1 MSWLRSA
8 VNKAVEVGNKNNLTR
23 TVKNYADTVV
33 QHAGQAVAEGAKIF
47 QDRIGAR
54 SFKSFKQTVKR
65 LEEASISA
73 RGPERIHL
81 MRRWLAA
88 LRETDKL
95 SRGSLEDDEKNQEH
109 IPSEEMKDNMKKPSL
124 VLYYDSDMVGDPMN
138 FRDVFLY
145 SQALEGITISM
156 ILEPPSEEE
165 VSLLLE
171 FFSCC
176 LTGGKEVHNAIV
188 SSIQDLAKAFS
199 GYEDEVLVK
208 REELLQFAQGAITGL
223 KVNAELRR
231 IDAEAAVLKEKLD
244 GMEASGENIGD
255 GYEKASKEA
264 TIATIEALK
273 KALAHIRICS
283 RLEGLLLK
291 KKLLYGGETPEI
303 HAQKVDKLKVL
314 SESLV
319 SSSSKA
325 EKRISDNRVQKE
337 EALNFRVSKASEVG
351 DIEKEL
357 AAEVAGLEKQRNDL
371 EAELKRVNISL
382 TAANGRLQNVREE
395 RDQFYEA
402 NDQLV
407 AHLKTKEDELVKS
420 IGSCKQEVNVLNTW
434 VNFLED
440 TWVLQRANTETKE
453 KEVSDELAKHE
464 SYFVDLVTKLLST
477 YEDGLKPSVDRIE
490 KYVENLKSLKEG
502 SDPPSVDKEDSKVI
516 NPRRSLEEE
525 YLDYEAKIITT
536 FSVVDNMKEQ
546 FYGRQGKTS
555 RKENTRIKELFESIE
570 KLRQKF
576 DSIERPNLEME
587 NPEQEEETQETETNT
602 KPAETQSHPK
612 EKGAAKTQETETNT
626 KSVETQS
633 HPKGKGAAKPETKT
647 KTQKSEQQVKSPGGK
662 SDQGLDPEAEIA
674 KLESEFGKVNQEYT
688 EEEIGD
694 WEFDELEKELSK

>member
-1 MSWLRSA
+1 MPMSWLRSA

-95 SRGSLEDDEKNQEH
+95 SRGSLEDDEKNHEPH
-109 IPSEEMKDNMKKPSL
+109 LPSEETKDNLRKPSL

-223 KVNAELRR
+223 KINAELRR
-231 IDAEAAVLKEKLD
+231 IDAEAFVLKEKLD
-244 GMEASGENIGD
+244 GMEASGDNIGD

-273 KALAHIRICS
+273 KALAHIRVCS

-314 SESLV
+314 SDSLV

-351 DIEKEL
+351 EIEKEL

-382 TAANGRLQNVREE
+382 VAANGRLQNVREE

-453 KEVSDELAKHE
+453 KQVSDELAKHE
-464 SYFVDLVTKLLST
+464 SYFVNLVTKLLST
-477 YEDGLKPSVDRIE
+477 YEEGLKPSVDRIE
-490 KYVENLKSLKEG
+490 KYVENLNSLNEG
-502 SDPPSVDKEDSKVI
+502 LDPSSRVDKEDSKVI

-546 FYGRQGKTS
+546 FYAQQGKTS
-555 RKENTRIKELFESIE
+555 RKENTRIKQLFESIE
-570 KLRQKF
+570 KLRVKF

-587 NPEQEEETQETETNT
+587 NPDQEEETPETEANR
-602 KPAETQSHPK
+602 KPVESESHPK
-612 EKGAAKTQETETNT
+612 QKGAE
-626 KSVETQS
+626 
-633 HPKGKGAAKPETKT
+633 KPETQT
-647 KTQKSEQQVKSPGGK
+647 QTQKKEQQVKLAGGAK
-662 SDQGLDPEAEIA
+662 GDQGQGLDPEAELA
-674 KLESEFGKVNQEYT
+674 KLESEFGKVNREYT

>member
-23 TVKNYADTVV
+23 TVRNYADSVV
-33 QHAGQAVAEGAKIF
+33 QTAGQAVAEGAKIF
-47 QDRIGAR
+47 HDKLGAR

-88 LRETDKL
+88 LKETEKL
-95 SRGSLEDDEKNQEH
+95 SGGSLEDDEKNQELH
-109 IPSEEMKDNMKKPSL
+109 LPSDESNDNMKKPSL
-124 VLYYDSDMVGDPMN
+124 VMYYDSDMVGDPMN

-156 ILEPPSEEE
+156 ILQPPSEEE

-171 FFSCC
+171 FFGCC

-199 GYEDEVLVK
+199 GYEDEVLLK
-208 REELLQFAQGAITGL
+208 RVELLEFAQGAITGL
-223 KVNAELRR
+223 KTNAELKRV
-231 IDAEAAVLKEKLD
+231 DAEASVLKEKLD
-244 GMEASGENIGD
+244 GMEASGELIGD

-273 KALAHIRICS
+273 KALAHIRVCS
-283 RLEGLLLK
+283 RLEALLLK
-291 KKLLYGGETPEI
+291 KKVLSVGETPEV

-319 SSSSKA
+319 SSSTKS

-337 EALNFRVSKASEVG
+337 EALNFRVSKVSEVS
-351 DIEKEL
+351 E
-357 AAEVAGLEKQRNDL
+357 LEK
-371 EAELKRVNISL
+371 VNISL

-420 IGSCKQEVNVLNTW
+420 ISSCKQEVNVLNTW

-440 TWVLQRANTETKE
+440 TWVLQRANTETKD
-453 KEVSDELAKHE
+453 KQISDDLEKHE
-464 SYFVDLVTKLLST
+464 SYFVNLVTKLLSA
-477 YEDGLKPSVDRIE
+477 YEEGLKPSVDRIE
-490 KYVENLKSLKEG
+490 KYVVNLKSLNEG
-502 SDPPSVDKEDSKVI
+502 SDLPSNVDKGDSKVI

-546 FYGRQGKTS
+546 FYAQQGKTS
-555 RKENTRIKELFESIE
+555 RKENTRIKELFENIE
-570 KLRQKF
+570 KLREKF
-576 DSIERPNLEME
+576 DAIERPNLEME
-587 NPEQEEETQETETNT
+587 NPEELEETPEEAETST
-602 KPAETQSHPK
+602 KPAETQSPRK
-612 EKGAAKTQETETNT
+612 QKTAE
-626 KSVETQS
+626 
-633 HPKGKGAAKPETKT
+633 KPETQ
-647 KTQKSEQQVKSPGGK
+647 TQKKEQQAKSPSAKGGEG
-662 SDQGLDPEAEIA
+662 QGLDHAAELA
-674 KLESEFGKVNQEYT
+674 KLESEFGKVNSEYT
-688 EEEIGD
+688 EEEVGD

>member
-1 MSWLRSA
+1 MAWLRSA

-33 QHAGQAVAEGAKIF
+33 QHAGQAVAGGAKIF
-47 QDRIGAR
+47 HDRLGAR
-54 SFKSFKQTVKR
+54 SFKSFKQTVRR

-73 RGPERIHL
+73 RGPERILL

-88 LRETDKL
+88 LKETEKF
-95 SRGSLEDDEKNQEH
+95 SGGSLEDDDKNQEPH
-109 IPSEEMKDNMKKPSL
+109 FPSEELNDNPKKPSL

-156 ILEPPSEEE
+156 ILVPPNEEE

-171 FFSCC
+171 FFGCC

-223 KVNAELRR
+223 KVNAELKR
-231 IDAEAAVLKEKLD
+231 IDAEASVLKEKLD
-244 GMEASGENIGD
+244 GMESSAEIIGD

-273 KALAHIRICS
+273 KALAHIRVCS
-283 RLEGLLLK
+283 KLEGLLLK
-291 KKLLYGGETPEI
+291 KKRLYGGETPEV

-319 SSSSKA
+319 SSSTKA

-337 EALNFRVSKASEVG
+337 EALNFRVSKASEV
-351 DIEKEL
+351 DEIEKEL

-382 TAANGRLQNVREE
+382 AAANGRLQNVREE

-420 IGSCKQEVNVLNTW
+420 ISSCKQEVNVLNTW

-453 KEVSDELAKHE
+453 KQVSDELTNHE
-464 SYFVDLVTKLLST
+464 NYFVNLVAKLLSA
-477 YEDGLKPSVDRIE
+477 YEEGLKPSVERIE
-490 KYVENLKSLKEG
+490 KYVENLKSLSGG
-502 SDPPSVDKEDSKVI
+502 SDPPSNVDKEASKVI

-546 FYGRQGKTS
+546 FYSEHGKAS
-555 RKENTRIKELFESIE
+555 RKEDTRIKELFENIE
-570 KLRQKF
+570 KLRVKF

-587 NPEQEEETQETETNT
+587 NPDEAEETADAETST
-602 KPAETQSHPK
+602 KPADKPQTQ
-612 EKGAAKTQETETNT
+612 TQIQTETRTN
-626 KSVETQS
+626 
-633 HPKGKGAAKPETKT
+633 
-647 KTQKSEQQVKSPGGK
+647 EQRAKSPTAKGDQG
-662 SDQGLDPEAEIA
+662 QGLDPEAELA
-674 KLESEFGKVNQEYT
+674 KLESEFGKVNREYT

>member
-47 QDRIGAR
+47 HDRLGSR
-54 SFKSFKQTVKR
+54 SFKSFKQTVRR
-65 LEEASISA
+65 LEEASVSA
-73 RGPERIHL
+73 RGPERILL

-88 LRETDKL
+88 LKETEKP
-95 SRGSLEDDEKNQEH
+95 SAGSFEDDEKNHEPH
-109 IPSEEMKDNMKKPSL
+109 APSEELNDNSKKPSL

-156 ILEPPSEEE
+156 ILAPPSEEE

-171 FFSCC
+171 FFGCC

-223 KVNAELRR
+223 KVNVELKRVE
-231 IDAEAAVLKEKLD
+231 AEASVLKEKLD
-244 GMEASGENIGD
+244 GMESSGEIIGD

-283 RLEGLLLK
+283 KLEALLLK
-291 KKLLYGGETPEI
+291 KKRLYGGETPEI

-319 SSSSKA
+319 SSSTKS

-337 EALNFRVSKASEVG
+337 EALNFRVSKSNEVSE
-351 DIEKEL
+351 IEKEL

-453 KEVSDELAKHE
+453 KQISDELAKHE
-464 SYFVDLVTKLLST
+464 SYFVNLVAKLLSA
-477 YEDGLKPSVDRIE
+477 YEEGLKPSVDRIE
-490 KYVENLKSLKEG
+490 KYVENLKSLSGG
-502 SDPPSVDKEDSKVI
+502 SDPPSKVDKENSKVI

-546 FYGRQGKTS
+546 FYSQHGKTS
-555 RKENTRIKELFESIE
+555 RKEDARIKELFENIE
-570 KLRQKF
+570 KLRVKF

-587 NPEQEEETQETETNT
+587 NPDQEEETVDAETST
-602 KPAETQSHPK
+602 KPADKPQTQ
-612 EKGAAKTQETETNT
+612 TQIRTN
-626 KSVETQS
+626 
-633 HPKGKGAAKPETKT
+633 
-647 KTQKSEQQVKSPGGK
+647 EQPVKSPTAKG
-662 SDQGLDPEAEIA
+662 DQNLDPQAELA
-674 KLESEFGKVNQEYT
+674 KLESEFGKVNREYT

>member
-47 QDRIGAR
+47 HDRLGAR
-54 SFKSFKQTVKR
+54 SFKSFKQTVRR

-81 MRRWLAA
+81 MRRWLTA
-88 LRETDKL
+88 LKETEKL
-95 SRGSLEDDEKNQEH
+95 SGGSSEDDEKNQELQL
-109 IPSEEMKDNMKKPSL
+109 PSDELKDNLKKPPL

-171 FFSCC
+171 FFGCC

-223 KVNAELRR
+223 KVNAELKR
-231 IDAEAAVLKEKLD
+231 IDAEASVLKEKLD
-244 GMEASGENIGD
+244 GMESSEEFIGD
-255 GYEKASKEA
+255 GYAKASKEA

-273 KALAHIRICS
+273 KALAHIRVCS

-319 SSSSKA
+319 SSSTKA

-337 EALNFRVSKASEVG
+337 EALNFRVSKAGEVG
-351 DIEKEL
+351 ELEKEL

-440 TWVLQRANTETKE
+440 TWVIQRANTETKE
-453 KEVSDELAKHE
+453 KQVSDDLAKHE
-464 SYFVDLVTKLLST
+464 SYFVELVTKLLSA
-477 YEDGLKPSVDRIE
+477 YEEGLKPSVDRIE
-490 KYVENLKSLKEG
+490 QYVENLKSLSGG
-502 SDPPSVDKEDSKVI
+502 SDPQSNVDKEDSKVI
-516 NPRRSLEEE
+516 SPRRSLEEE

-546 FYGRQGKTS
+546 FYAQQGKTS
-555 RKENTRIKELFESIE
+555 RKENTRIKELFDNIE
-570 KLRQKF
+570 KLRVKF

-587 NPEQEEETQETETNT
+587 NPDQEEEIPEAETST
-602 KPAETQSHPK
+602 KPAESQPQSK
-612 EKGAAKTQETETNT
+612 QKTAE
-626 KSVETQS
+626 
-633 HPKGKGAAKPETKT
+633 KPESQTKD
-647 KTQKSEQQVKSPGGK
+647 KHVKSPTAKG
-662 SDQGLDPEAEIA
+662 DQGQGQGHGLDPAAELA
-674 KLESEFGKVNQEYT
+674 RLESEFGKVNQEYT

-694 WEFDELEKELSK
+694 WEFDELEKELNK

>member
-54 SFKSFKQTVKR
+54 SFKSFKLTVKR
-65 LEEASISA
+65 LEEASISV

-88 LRETDKL
+88 LKETDKL
-95 SRGSLEDDEKNQEH
+95 SGGSFEDDEKNHEQH
-109 IPSEEMKDNMKKPSL
+109 QPSEEPKDNLKKPSL

-171 FFSCC
+171 FFGCC

-199 GYEDEVLVK
+199 TYKDEVLVK

-223 KVNAELRR
+223 KVNSELRR
-231 IDAEAAVLKEKLD
+231 IDAEASALKEKLD
-244 GMEASGENIGD
+244 GMESSGEVIGD

-273 KALAHIRICS
+273 KALAHIRVCS
-283 RLEGLLLK
+283 KLEGLLLK
-291 KKLLYGGETPEI
+291 KKLLYGGETPEV
-303 HAQKVDKLKVL
+303 HSQKVDKLKVL

-319 SSSSKA
+319 SSSTKA
-325 EKRISDNRVQKE
+325 EKKISDNRVQKE
-337 EALNFRVSKASEVG
+337 EALNFRVSKAGEVSEL
-351 DIEKEL
+351 EKDL
-357 AAEVAGLEKQRNDL
+357 AAEVAGLEKQRNEL

-382 TAANGRLQNVREE
+382 AAANGRLQNVREE

-453 KEVSDELAKHE
+453 KQVSDELEKHE
-464 SYFVDLVTKLLST
+464 SYFVNLVTKLLSA
-477 YEDGLKPSVDRIE
+477 YEEGLKPSVDRIE
-490 KYVENLKSLKEG
+490 TYVKNLKSLSEG
-502 SDPPSVDKEDSKVI
+502 SDKPLKVDKKDAKVI

-546 FYGRQGKTS
+546 FYTQQGKAS
-555 RKENTRIKELFESIE
+555 RKENAKIKELFDNIE
-570 KLRQKF
+570 KLRAKF

-587 NPEQEEETQETETNT
+587 NKDEQEEILEAEMSS
-602 KPAETQSHPK
+602 KPAETTLPLK
-612 EKGAAKTQETETNT
+612 EKTESQTQ
-626 KSVETQS
+626 
-633 HPKGKGAAKPETKT
+633 PK
-647 KTQKSEQQVKSPGGK
+647 VKSPSGK
-662 SDQGLDPEAEIA
+662 GDSSEGMDPQSELER
-674 KLESEFGKVNQEYT
+674 LESEFGKVNREYT

>member
-33 QHAGQAVAEGAKIF
+33 QHAGQAVAGGAKIF
-47 QDRIGAR
+47 HDRLGAR
-54 SFKSFKQTVKR
+54 SFKSFKQTVRR

-73 RGPERIHL
+73 RGPERILL

-88 LRETDKL
+88 LKETEKF
-95 SRGSLEDDEKNQEH
+95 SRGSLEDDDKNQEPH
-109 IPSEEMKDNMKKPSL
+109 LPSEELNDNPKKPSL

-145 SQALEGITISM
+145 SEALEGITISM
-156 ILEPPSEEE
+156 ILVPPNEVE

-171 FFSCC
+171 FFGCC

-223 KVNAELRR
+223 KVNAELKR
-231 IDAEAAVLKEKLD
+231 IDAEASVLKEKLD
-244 GMEASGENIGD
+244 GMESSGEIIGD

-273 KALAHIRICS
+273 KALAHIRVCS
-283 RLEGLLLK
+283 KLEGLLLK
-291 KKLLYGGETPEI
+291 KKRLYGGETPEV

-319 SSSSKA
+319 SSSTKA

-337 EALNFRVSKASEVG
+337 EALNFRVSKASEV
-351 DIEKEL
+351 DEIEKEL
-357 AAEVAGLEKQRNDL
+357 AAEVADLEKQRNDL

-382 TAANGRLQNVREE
+382 AAANGRLQNVREE

-420 IGSCKQEVNVLNTW
+420 ISSCKQEVNVLNTW

-453 KEVSDELAKHE
+453 KQVSDELAKHE
-464 SYFVDLVTKLLST
+464 SYFVNLVAKLLSA
-477 YEDGLKPSVDRIE
+477 YEEGLKPSVERIE
-490 KYVENLKSLKEG
+490 KYVENLKSLSGG
-502 SDPPSVDKEDSKVI
+502 SDPPSNVDKEASKVI

-546 FYGRQGKTS
+546 FYSEHGKAS
-555 RKENTRIKELFESIE
+555 RKEDTRIKELFENIE
-570 KLRQKF
+570 KLRVKF

-587 NPEQEEETQETETNT
+587 NPDEVEETADAETST
-602 KPAETQSHPK
+602 KPADKPQTQ
-612 EKGAAKTQETETNT
+612 TQIQTETRTN
-626 KSVETQS
+626 EQ
-633 HPKGKGAAKPETKT
+633 GA
-647 KTQKSEQQVKSPGGK
+647 KSPTAKGDQG
-662 SDQGLDPEAEIA
+662 QGLDPEAELA
-674 KLESEFGKVNQEYT
+674 KLESEFGKVNREYT

>member
-54 SFKSFKQTVKR
+54 SFKSFKLTVKR
-65 LEEASISA
+65 LEEASISV

-88 LRETDKL
+88 LKETDKL
-95 SRGSLEDDEKNQEH
+95 SGGSFEDDEKNHEQNH
-109 IPSEEMKDNMKKPSL
+109 HPEEVKDNQKKPSL

-171 FFSCC
+171 FFGCC

-199 GYEDEVLVK
+199 SYKDEVLVK

-231 IDAEAAVLKEKLD
+231 IDAEASILKEKLE
-244 GMEASGENIGD
+244 GMEAGGELIGD
-255 GYEKASKEA
+255 GYETASKEA

-273 KALAHIRICS
+273 KALAHIRVCS
-283 RLEGLLLK
+283 KLEGLLLK

-303 HAQKVDKLKVL
+303 HDQKVDKLKVL
-314 SESLV
+314 AESLV
-319 SSSSKA
+319 SSSTKA

-337 EALNFRVSKASEVG
+337 EALNFRVSKAGEVSEM
-351 DIEKEL
+351 EKEL
-357 AAEVAGLEKQRNDL
+357 AAEAAGLEKQRNEL

-382 TAANGRLQNVREE
+382 AAANGRLQNVREE

-453 KEVSDELAKHE
+453 KQISDDLEKHE
-464 SYFVDLVTKLLST
+464 SYFVDLVTKLLSA
-477 YEDGLKPSVDRIE
+477 YEEGLKPSVDRIE
-490 KYVENLKSLKEG
+490 KYVKNLKSLSEG
-502 SDPPSVDKEDSKVI
+502 SDKDKPSNVDKEDSKVI

-546 FYGRQGKTS
+546 FYTQQGKTS
-555 RKENTRIKELFESIE
+555 RIENAKVKELFDNIE
-570 KLRQKF
+570 KLRVKF

-587 NPEQEEETQETETNT
+587 NPEEILEEAETSNKETETT
-602 KPAETQSHPK
+602 LPSK
-612 EKGAAKTQETETNT
+612 EKTEPQTQTN
-626 KSVETQS
+626 EN
-633 HPKGKGAAKPETKT
+633 
-647 KTQKSEQQVKSPGGK
+647 VKVKLPGGK
-662 SDQGLDPEAEIA
+662 GDSGSGEGMDAQSELER
-674 KLESEFGKVNQEYT
+674 LESEFGKVNREYT

>member
-47 QDRIGAR
+47 HDRLGAR
-54 SFKSFKQTVKR
+54 SFKSFKQTVRR

-73 RGPERIHL
+73 RGPERILL

-88 LRETDKL
+88 LKETEKL
-95 SRGSLEDDEKNQEH
+95 SGGSFEEDDKNHESRP
-109 IPSEEMKDNMKKPSL
+109 PSEELNDNPKKPSL

-156 ILEPPSEEE
+156 ILAPPSEEE
-165 VSLLLE
+165 VSLLLD
-171 FFSCC
+171 FFGCC

-223 KVNAELRR
+223 KVNTELKR
-231 IDAEAAVLKEKLD
+231 IDAEASVLKEKLD
-244 GMEASGENIGD
+244 GMESSGEIIGD

-283 RLEGLLLK
+283 KLEGLLLK
-291 KKLLYGGETPEI
+291 KKRLYGGETPEI

-319 SSSSKA
+319 SSSTKA
-325 EKRISDNRVQKE
+325 EKRISDHKVQKE

-351 DIEKEL
+351 EIEKEL

-382 TAANGRLQNVREE
+382 AAANGRLQNVREE

-453 KEVSDELAKHE
+453 KQASDELEKHE
-464 SYFVDLVTKLLST
+464 SYFVNLVAKLLST
-477 YEDGLKPSVDRIE
+477 YEEGLKPSVDRIE
-490 KYVENLKSLKEG
+490 KYVENLKSLSGG
-502 SDPPSVDKEDSKVI
+502 SVPPSNMDKEDSKVI

-546 FYGRQGKTS
+546 FYSQHGKAS
-555 RKENTRIKELFESIE
+555 RKEDTRIKELFENIE
-570 KLRQKF
+570 KLRGKF

-587 NPEQEEETQETETNT
+587 NPDREEETNDAVSST
-602 KPAETQSHPK
+602 KPADKSQP
-612 EKGAAKTQETETNT
+612 QTEPN
-626 KSVETQS
+626 
-633 HPKGKGAAKPETKT
+633 
-647 KTQKSEQQVKSPGGK
+647 EQPVKSPTAK
-662 SDQGLDPEAEIA
+662 SDQGLDPAAELA
-674 KLESEFGKVNQEYT
+674 KLESEFGKVNREYT

>member
-47 QDRIGAR
+47 HDRLGAR
-54 SFKSFKQTVKR
+54 SFKSFKQTVRR

-73 RGPERIHL
+73 RGSERILL

-88 LRETDKL
+88 LKETEKL
-95 SRGSLEDDEKNQEH
+95 SGGSFEEDDKNHESRP
-109 IPSEEMKDNMKKPSL
+109 PSEELNDNPKKPSL

-156 ILEPPSEEE
+156 ILAPPSEEE
-165 VSLLLE
+165 VSLLLD
-171 FFSCC
+171 FFGCC

-223 KVNAELRR
+223 KVNTELKR
-231 IDAEAAVLKEKLD
+231 IDAEASVLKEKLD
-244 GMEASGENIGD
+244 GMESSGEIIGD

-283 RLEGLLLK
+283 KLEGLLLK
-291 KKLLYGGETPEI
+291 KKRLYGGETPEI

-319 SSSSKA
+319 SSSTKA
-325 EKRISDNRVQKE
+325 EKRISDHKVQKE

-351 DIEKEL
+351 EIEKEL

-382 TAANGRLQNVREE
+382 AAANGRLQNVREE

-453 KEVSDELAKHE
+453 KQASDELEKHE
-464 SYFVDLVTKLLST
+464 SYFVNLVAKLLST
-477 YEDGLKPSVDRIE
+477 YEEGLKPSVDRIE
-490 KYVENLKSLKEG
+490 KYVENLKSLSGG
-502 SDPPSVDKEDSKVI
+502 SDPPSNVDKEDSEVI

-546 FYGRQGKTS
+546 FYSQHGKAS
-555 RKENTRIKELFESIE
+555 RKEDTRIKELFENIE
-570 KLRQKF
+570 KLRVKF

-587 NPEQEEETQETETNT
+587 NPDREEETNDAVSST
-602 KPAETQSHPK
+602 KPADKSQP
-612 EKGAAKTQETETNT
+612 QT
-626 KSVETQS
+626 K
-633 HPKGKGAAKPETKT
+633 P
-647 KTQKSEQQVKSPGGK
+647 SEQLVKSPSAK
-662 SDQGLDPEAEIA
+662 SDQGLDPEAELA
-674 KLESEFGKVNQEYT
+674 KLESEFGKVNREYT

>member
-33 QHAGQAVAEGAKIF
+33 QHAGQAVAGGAKIF
-47 QDRIGAR
+47 HDRLGAR
-54 SFKSFKQTVKR
+54 SFKSFKQTVRR

-73 RGPERIHL
+73 RGPERILL

-88 LRETDKL
+88 LKETEKF
-95 SRGSLEDDEKNQEH
+95 SGGSLEDDDKNQEPH
-109 IPSEEMKDNMKKPSL
+109 LPSEELNDNPKKPSL

-156 ILEPPSEEE
+156 ILVPPNEEE

-171 FFSCC
+171 FFGCC

-223 KVNAELRR
+223 KVNAELKR
-231 IDAEAAVLKEKLD
+231 IDAEASVLKEKLD
-244 GMEASGENIGD
+244 GMESSGEIIGD

-273 KALAHIRICS
+273 KALAHIRVCS
-283 RLEGLLLK
+283 KLEGLLLK
-291 KKLLYGGETPEI
+291 KKRLYGGETPEV

-319 SSSSKA
+319 SSSTKA

-337 EALNFRVSKASEVG
+337 EALNFRVSKASEV
-351 DIEKEL
+351 DEIEKEL

-382 TAANGRLQNVREE
+382 AAANGRLQNVREE

-420 IGSCKQEVNVLNTW
+420 ISSCKQEVNVLNTW

-453 KEVSDELAKHE
+453 KQVSDELATHE
-464 SYFVDLVTKLLST
+464 SYFVNLVAKLLSA
-477 YEDGLKPSVDRIE
+477 YEEGLKPSVERIE
-490 KYVENLKSLKEG
+490 KYVENLKSLSGG
-502 SDPPSVDKEDSKVI
+502 SDPPSNVDKEASKVI

-546 FYGRQGKTS
+546 FYSEHGKAS
-555 RKENTRIKELFESIE
+555 RKEDTRIKELFENIE
-570 KLRQKF
+570 KLRVKF

-587 NPEQEEETQETETNT
+587 NPDEVEETADAETST
-602 KPAETQSHPK
+602 KPADKPQTQ
-612 EKGAAKTQETETNT
+612 TQIQTETRTN
-626 KSVETQS
+626 
-633 HPKGKGAAKPETKT
+633 
-647 KTQKSEQQVKSPGGK
+647 EQRAKSPTAKGDQGQG
-662 SDQGLDPEAEIA
+662 QGLDPEAELA
-674 KLESEFGKVNQEYT
+674 KLESEFGKVNREYT

>member
-23 TVKNYADTVV
+23 TIKNYADTVV

-47 QDRIGAR
+47 HDRLGAR
-54 SFKSFKQTVKR
+54 SFKSFKQTVRR

-73 RGPERIHL
+73 RGPERILL

-88 LRETDKL
+88 LKETEKL
-95 SRGSLEDDEKNQEH
+95 SGGSFEEDDKNHESRP
-109 IPSEEMKDNMKKPSL
+109 PSEELNDNPKKPSL

-156 ILEPPSEEE
+156 ILAPPSEEE
-165 VSLLLE
+165 VSLLLD
-171 FFSCC
+171 FFGSC

-223 KVNAELRR
+223 KVNTELKR
-231 IDAEAAVLKEKLD
+231 IDAEASVLKEKLD
-244 GMEASGENIGD
+244 GMESSGEIIGD

-283 RLEGLLLK
+283 KLEGLLLK
-291 KKLLYGGETPEI
+291 KKRLYGGETPEI

-319 SSSSKA
+319 SSSTKA
-325 EKRISDNRVQKE
+325 EKRISDHKVQKE

-351 DIEKEL
+351 EIEKEL

-382 TAANGRLQNVREE
+382 AAANGRLQNVREE

-453 KEVSDELAKHE
+453 KQVSDELEKHE
-464 SYFVDLVTKLLST
+464 SYFVNLVAKLLST
-477 YEDGLKPSVDRIE
+477 YEEGLKPSVDRIE
-490 KYVENLKSLKEG
+490 KYVENLKSLSGG
-502 SDPPSVDKEDSKVI
+502 SDPPSNVDKEDSKVI

-546 FYGRQGKTS
+546 FYSQHGKAS
-555 RKENTRIKELFESIE
+555 RKEDTRIKELFENIE
-570 KLRQKF
+570 KLRVKF

-587 NPEQEEETQETETNT
+587 NPDREEETNDAVSST
-602 KPAETQSHPK
+602 KPADKSQP
-612 EKGAAKTQETETNT
+612 QTE
-626 KSVETQS
+626 
-633 HPKGKGAAKPETKT
+633 P
-647 KTQKSEQQVKSPGGK
+647 SEQLVKSPSAK
-662 SDQGLDPEAEIA
+662 SDQGLDPAAELA
-674 KLESEFGKVNQEYT
+674 KLESEFGKVNREYT

>member
-1 MSWLRSA
+1 MAWLRSA

-33 QHAGQAVAEGAKIF
+33 QHAGQAVAGGAKIF
-47 QDRIGAR
+47 HDRLGAR
-54 SFKSFKQTVKR
+54 SFKSFKQTVRR

-73 RGPERIHL
+73 RGPERILL

-88 LRETDKL
+88 LKETEKF
-95 SRGSLEDDEKNQEH
+95 SGGSLEDDDKNQEPH
-109 IPSEEMKDNMKKPSL
+109 FPSEELNDNPKKPSL

-156 ILEPPSEEE
+156 ILVPPNEEE

-171 FFSCC
+171 FFGCC

-223 KVNAELRR
+223 KVNAELKR
-231 IDAEAAVLKEKLD
+231 IDAEASVLKEKLD
-244 GMEASGENIGD
+244 GMESSAEIIGD

-273 KALAHIRICS
+273 KALAHIRVCS
-283 RLEGLLLK
+283 KLEGLLLK
-291 KKLLYGGETPEI
+291 KKRLYGGETPEV

-319 SSSSKA
+319 SSSTKA

-337 EALNFRVSKASEVG
+337 EALNFRVSKASEV
-351 DIEKEL
+351 DEIEKEL

-382 TAANGRLQNVREE
+382 AAANGRLQNVREE

-420 IGSCKQEVNVLNTW
+420 ISSCKQEVNVLNTW

-453 KEVSDELAKHE
+453 KQVSDELANHE
-464 SYFVDLVTKLLST
+464 NYFVNLVAKLLSA
-477 YEDGLKPSVDRIE
+477 YEEGLKPSVERIE
-490 KYVENLKSLKEG
+490 KYVENLKSLSGG
-502 SDPPSVDKEDSKVI
+502 SDPPSNVDKEASKVI

-546 FYGRQGKTS
+546 FYSEHGKAS
-555 RKENTRIKELFESIE
+555 RKEDTRIKELFENIE
-570 KLRQKF
+570 KLRVKF

-587 NPEQEEETQETETNT
+587 NPDEVEETADAETST
-602 KPAETQSHPK
+602 KPADKPQTQ
-612 EKGAAKTQETETNT
+612 TQIQTETRTN
-626 KSVETQS
+626 
-633 HPKGKGAAKPETKT
+633 
-647 KTQKSEQQVKSPGGK
+647 EQRAKSPTAKGDQG
-662 SDQGLDPEAEIA
+662 QGLDPEAELA
-674 KLESEFGKVNQEYT
+674 KLESEFGKVNREYT